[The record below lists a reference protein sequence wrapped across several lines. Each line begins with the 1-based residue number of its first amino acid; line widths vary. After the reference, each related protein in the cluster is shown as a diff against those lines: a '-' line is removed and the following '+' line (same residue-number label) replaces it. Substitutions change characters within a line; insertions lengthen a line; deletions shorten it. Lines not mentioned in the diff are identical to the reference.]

1 MVMPSDRTGEL
12 LEAAGVVVGMSLIL
26 CQALLIGLLMVFTAV
41 FQTQGKGNEIQA
53 NVTGAGCSSA
63 AGVRADCN

>member
-1 MVMPSDRTGEL
+1 MPSDRTGEL

-41 FQTQGKGNEIQA
+41 F
-53 NVTGAGCSSA
+53 
-63 AGVRADCN
+63 

>member
-26 CQALLIGLLMVFTAV
+26 CQALLLGILMVFTAV
-41 FQTQGKGNEIQA
+41 FQIQGKGNEIET
-53 NVTGAGCSSA
+53 NVTGAGCGSA
-63 AGVRADCN
+63 AGVRTDCN